1 MNEESKT
8 RMTETTDHDCADACP
23 LADAGRR
30 AFLRDAALAAAG
42 IAASLGIA
50 GEAGAT
56 TLRFIEAIERRQD
69 ERTYPIPAADGV
81 HVDKTESVIVARVGN
96 KVWAF
101 SLACPHQNTAL
112 RWQPTESRF
121 VCPKH
126 KSKYQADGKYISG
139 RATRSMDRFAVRRE
153 GNALVV
159 NLDKLHQQ
167 TEDPTGW
174 ALAVVI
180 V

>member
-1 MNEESKT
+1 MTGEST
-8 RMTETTDHDCADACP
+8 GPMAEITDHDCAEACP

-50 GEAGAT
+50 GEAGAS
-56 TLRFIEAIERRQD
+56 TLRFIEALERRQD
-69 ERTYPIPAADGV
+69 ERSYPIPAADGV
-81 HVDKTESVIVARVGN
+81 QIDKQESIIVARLGN
-96 KVWAF
+96 KAWAF

-126 KSKYQADGKYISG
+126 KSRYAADGKYISG
-139 RATRSMDRFAVRRE
+139 RATRSMDRFAVRRVA
-153 GNALVV
+153 NTLVV
-159 NLDKLHQQ
+159 NLDKLYQQ

-180 V
+180 L